1 VSCAPQAGAHLHGP
15 GYWQPTAWL
24 TFHSTAL
31 LDTAACCCIPFR
43 VDHTTDPTVL
53 RNLPFVSQLS
63 GSSRAGLPEAAFRQV
78 AQPVVANLPGMASNA
93 KMWS

>member
-1 VSCAPQAGAHLHGP
+1 MDNS
-15 GYWQPTAWL
+15 
-24 TFHSTAL
+24 
-31 LDTAACCCIPFR
+31 
-43 VDHTTDPTVL
+43 TDPTLL

-63 GSSRAGLPEAAFRQV
+63 GSSRAGLPEAAFRQA